1 LIKLN
6 FHSKFSHPLDRLP
19 SGGYDDLDLSP
30 AAFEHMVGPLSINRA
45 NALNENIFKIFQEF
59 VLQLKLD
66 HKSIIQWSIKSN
78 IYLMALIKKKT

>member
-1 LIKLN
+1 
-6 FHSKFSHPLDRLP
+6 
-19 SGGYDDLDLSP
+19 
-30 AAFEHMVGPLSINRA
+30 MVGPLSIDRA